1 MRKMIGSA
9 VCGGVSVAI
18 MLVQPSVWFAA
29 LILASLSGYLSAQV
43 DIEITEE

>member
-1 MRKMIGSA
+1 MRKLICSA

-18 MLVQPSVWFAA
+18 MLVHPSAWFAA
-29 LILASLSGYLSAQV
+29 LVLAALSGYLSGQV